1 MTVREA
7 VSEPLFLSGQADAD
21 TVKDRIEQ
29 ALRDVGLPS
38 EAYFLNT
45 RVKKLSGG
53 QKQRIC
59 IARALTMEPALM
71 IADEP
76 TSMLDPSSKA
86 NVLRFLKGLQN
97 SRGFSI
103 PVSYTHLDVYKR
115 QEIYISFLRKK
126 LEFLKADVVIVT
138 IRRLGYRIMEKNG
151 GGGRE

>member
-1 MTVREA
+1 MVFQDSNESVNPSMTVREA

-71 IADEP
+71 ICLLY
-76 TSMLDPSSKA
+76 TS
-86 NVLRFLKGLQN
+86 N
-97 SRGFSI
+97 
-103 PVSYTHLDVYKR
+103 T
-115 QEIYISFLRKK
+115 
-126 LEFLKADVVIVT
+126 
-138 IRRLGYRIMEKNG
+138 
-151 GGGRE
+151 